1 MVGNGNAVMI
11 GARAR
16 GDTGVASSGRQH
28 EATLKVSAR
37 GPSPR
42 PGAFAIVG
50 NSEPRTRSMQDGPGQ
65 QCLLVFQGSA
75 HAVVRLVAYAPRAL
89 RAPFAAGEQRMGTLL
104 RTLPRP
110 LRVGRDQHPLPRGPR
125 DPG

>member
-1 MVGNGNAVMI
+1 MAI
-11 GARAR
+11 LYLA
-16 GDTGVASSGRQH
+16 
-28 EATLKVSAR
+28 ECCICTLLAPHLLRRLNSIV
-37 GPSPR
+37 
-42 PGAFAIVG
+42 IVG

-75 HAVVRLVAYAPRAL
+75 HAVVRLVVYAPRAL

>member
-1 MVGNGNAVMI
+1 MAI
-11 GARAR
+11 LYLA
-16 GDTGVASSGRQH
+16 
-28 EATLKVSAR
+28 ECCICTLSTPHPLRRLNSIV
-37 GPSPR
+37 
-42 PGAFAIVG
+42 IVG

-75 HAVVRLVAYAPRAL
+75 HAVVRLVVYAPRAL

-110 LRVGRDQHPLPRGPR
+110 LRVGRDEHHLSGTPRPR
-125 DPG
+125 LVGVFWMKT